1 MTDYRTTIDH
11 ADVQDECL
19 ATIRL
24 QNAFINRVYGW
35 MCAGLALTGALA
47 WLLAADQ
54 RLIQAIASNQLLFFG
69 ICLAELLLVL
79 GLTAAINR
87 ISAVAATVG
96 FLAYA
101 VLNSVLFSM
110 IFLLYT
116 GESIAATFF
125 ATSLTFGAASL
136 YGYLTK
142 RDLSTVGRFVF
153 MALCGFLI
161 GTLINLFWANS
172 TLYWILTYCGIFIFA
187 GLTAYDTQK
196 IRAMALAASR
206 IDGETSRKI
215 AIMGAL
221 ALYLDFI
228 NLFLLL
234 LRLFG
239 RRR

>member
-11 ADVQDECL
+11 AGMQDEYL
-19 ATIRL
+19 ADTRL
-24 QNAFINRVYGW
+24 QNAFTNRVYGW
-35 MCAGLALTGALA
+35 MCAGLALTGVLA
-47 WLLAADQ
+47 WFMAEDK
-54 RLIQAIASNQLLFFG
+54 RLIQIIVSNQLLFLG
-69 ICLAELLLVL
+69 VCIAELVLVV

-87 ISAVAATVG
+87 ISAATAIAG
-96 FLAYA
+96 FLVYA
-101 VLNSVLFSM
+101 ALNSVLFST
-110 IFLLYT
+110 IFLFYT

-136 YGYLTK
+136 YGYQTK
-142 RDLSTVGRFVF
+142 RDLSTAGRFF
-153 MALCGFLI
+153 SMALFGFLI

-187 GLTAYDTQK
+187 GLTAYDTRK
-196 IRAMALAASR
+196 IRAMALAAPG
-206 IDGETSRKI
+206 INGETSRKM

>member
-1 MTDYRTTIDH
+1 MK
-11 ADVQDECL
+11 QK
-19 ATIRL
+19 RL
-24 QNAFINRVYGW
+24 
-35 MCAGLALTGALA
+35 LAL
-47 WLLAADQ
+47 LLT
-54 RLIQAIASNQLLFFG
+54 
-69 ICLAELLLVL
+69 LVMVI

-87 ISAVAATVG
+87 ISAAAATVG
-96 FLAYA
+96 FLVYA
-101 VLNSVLFSM
+101 ALNSVLFSM
-110 IFLLYT
+110 IFLIYT

-142 RDLSTVGRFVF
+142 RKLSTFGRFF
-153 MALCGFLI
+153 TMALFGFLI

-172 TLYWILTYCGIFIFA
+172 TFYWILTYCGIFIFV
-187 GLTAYDTQK
+187 GLTAYDTRK
-196 IRAMALAASR
+196 IREMALAAPG
-206 IDGETSRKI
+206 IDGETGRKM

-221 ALYLDFI
+221 TLYLDFI